1 MEASE
6 KPQLPLD
13 DGQPEGTVR
22 ALDDRLVIEQLT
34 VTDERAAQ
42 LVRDRQK
49 GGHEPAR
56 TVANAI
62 EIGARVL
69 DREESSAEVD
79 FVRSEFERQATALRE
94 RLTRSLEAG
103 DQQLA
108 ERISKAFD
116 GEDGSV
122 PREFQETLRRALA
135 EQREALLKQ
144 FSAEDGANPL
154 TDFKG
159 GVVRALK
166 ELGGRYQAESE
177 ANRERIESLTREIV
191 ELKEQDAADR
201 RVAEAEEAGT
211 RKGRTFED
219 RVHEAI
225 ERLAASRGDCAH
237 HVGDTPGAGGSKKG
251 DSLVEIGAG
260 EGAALGRVVF
270 EVKDSQLT
278 KPKAWDELNGALTAR
293 GADYALL
300 VVAGEEA
307 IPTGAVEEMHEYQG
321 NKLVVAVDPDE
332 PDGRALELA
341 YRYACLRVRAAREAA
356 SSVDA
361 TAVRTAAAE
370 ARDAIGEFRTV
381 KSALTSAKNGVERAR
396 TGVEGIESALL
407 DRLDRIEGAIDD
419 PADSEA
425 ED

>member
-122 PREFQETLRRALA
+122 PREFQETLR
-135 EQREALLKQ
+135 
-144 FSAEDGANPL
+144 G
-154 TDFKG
+154 
-159 GVVRALK
+159 
-166 ELGGRYQAESE
+166 
-177 ANRERIESLTREIV
+177 
-191 ELKEQDAADR
+191 
-201 RVAEAEEAGT
+201 
-211 RKGRTFED
+211 
-219 RVHEAI
+219 
-225 ERLAASRGDCAH
+225 
-237 HVGDTPGAGGSKKG
+237 GAG
-251 DSLVEIGAG
+251 
-260 EGAALGRVVF
+260 R
-270 EVKDSQLT
+270 
-278 KPKAWDELNGALTAR
+278 TAR
-293 GADYALL
+293 GA
-300 VVAGEEA
+300 
-307 IPTGAVEEMHEYQG
+307 
-321 NKLVVAVDPDE
+321 
-332 PDGRALELA
+332 
-341 YRYACLRVRAAREAA
+341 
-356 SSVDA
+356 
-361 TAVRTAAAE
+361 AE
-370 ARDAIGEFRTV
+370 AVLRRRTRCR
-381 KSALTSAKNGVERAR
+381 E
-396 TGVEGIESALL
+396 
-407 DRLDRIEGAIDD
+407 
-419 PADSEA
+419 PAD
-425 ED
+425 

>member
-122 PREFQETLRRALA
+122 PREFQETLRGRWPN
-135 EQREALLKQ
+135 
-144 FSAEDGANPL
+144 SA
-154 TDFKG
+154 
-159 GVVRALK
+159 
-166 ELGGRYQAESE
+166 
-177 ANRERIESLTREIV
+177 
-191 ELKEQDAADR
+191 R
-201 RVAEAEEAGT
+201 R
-211 RKGRTFED
+211 
-219 RVHEAI
+219 
-225 ERLAASRGDCAH
+225 C
-237 HVGDTPGAGGSKKG
+237 
-251 DSLVEIGAG
+251 
-260 EGAALGRVVF
+260 
-270 EVKDSQLT
+270 
-278 KPKAWDELNGALTAR
+278 
-293 GADYALL
+293 
-300 VVAGEEA
+300 
-307 IPTGAVEEMHEYQG
+307 
-321 NKLVVAVDPDE
+321 
-332 PDGRALELA
+332 
-341 YRYACLRVRAAREAA
+341 
-356 SSVDA
+356 
-361 TAVRTAAAE
+361 
-370 ARDAIGEFRTV
+370 
-381 KSALTSAKNGVERAR
+381 
-396 TGVEGIESALL
+396 
-407 DRLDRIEGAIDD
+407 
-419 PADSEA
+419 
-425 ED
+425 